1 MHSLVH
7 LRSRCLSVPDPGI
20 TGSQGQA
27 QHPEEE
33 VEGSS
38 PACTAPPP
46 PAHIPQLEQQLQAR
60 ASEQLEVQAQNA
72 QLWLAN
78 EALRTQLEGTQE
90 QLHRLEGDL
99 RSRQEQALRCLG
111 SGGWGGEADHQ
122 GRARGGAAAG
132 G

>member
-1 MHSLVH
+1 MSPTPELLGVRGK
-7 LRSRCLSVPDPGI
+7 RSTPKKRWRGPPQLALP
-20 TGSQGQA
+20 
-27 QHPEEE
+27 
-33 VEGSS
+33 
-38 PACTAPPP
+38 PPP